1 MSEPTIPG
9 PPGLPGETPF
19 PLLLDEAMRW
29 TRRHF
34 RAIYPATALPI
45 ALLSAGTVAG
55 QALLGPPGAAVAA
68 DPFAPLAYL
77 GRYFLLVS
85 PLLFGTWLAQ
95 LALQVGT
102 VDAAAGRMV
111 DMRRAWRFVV
121 RPRVLGTAILRGLAL
136 LVSLL
141 TCVCLVPSVL
151 YVLSIFAFTMPV
163 MVEERIYLVAAL
175 RRSVELAHYN
185 PRRRFLSLP
194 WVKVVAVVLVG
205 FLLQTLASVIVGL
218 PVNAG
223 QMVSIFRRAAAN
235 EPMRSPGALLLWGQV
250 ATQIVAALINTA
262 ISLYAVF
269 VISLLYFDLRR
280 RREGA
285 DLEQAIAGLAPPAGG
300 PPVAPPSAPTRP

>member
-9 PPGLPGETPF
+9 PAGIAGETPF

-55 QALLGPPGAAVAA
+55 QAMWLQPDAALAA
-68 DPFAPLAYL
+68 DPFALLARM
-77 GRYFLLVS
+77 GKYFLLVS
-85 PLLFGTWLAQ
+85 PLVFATWLAQ

-102 VDAAAGRMV
+102 VDAAAGRVV

-121 RPRVLGTAILRGLAL
+121 RPRVIGTQLLRGLAL

-141 TCVCLVPSVL
+141 TCVCLVPSIL
-151 YVLSIFAFTMPV
+151 YVFSIFAFTMPV
-163 MVEERIYLVAAL
+163 MVEERIFFVAAL
-175 RRSVELAHYN
+175 RRSFELAHHN
-185 PRRRFLSLP
+185 PRRRLLSQP
-194 WVKVVAVVLVG
+194 WVKVLAVVLVG
-205 FLLQTLASVIVGL
+205 FLLQALAGVIVGL
-218 PVNAG
+218 PVSAG
-223 QMVSIFRRAAAN
+223 QTISIFRRAAAN

-269 VISLLYFDLRR
+269 VVSLLYFDVRR

-285 DLEQAIAGLAPPAGG
+285 DLEQAIAGLAPPGG
-300 PPVAPPSAPTRP
+300 GLPAAPPSVLLRP